1 MVFLFFF
8 HIGFVTNSVRME
20 AGVYYCHKCDYK
32 YISQDVTWVENLGDK
47 MNDDPAAREM
57 IRDEL
62 CVSGNYKKL

>member
-1 MVFLFFF
+1 
-8 HIGFVTNSVRME
+8 ME

-32 YISQDVTWVENLGDK
+32 DISQDVTWVENLGDK